1 MNQRIIK
8 SYIRITFWLS
18 FFISLLI
25 HFTGIVE
32 SYQNYV
38 SNEIDITFLIG
49 NSFSELFIT
58 AFILIVLFT
67 VNYYTL
73 KPYKIRDKTKVT
85 LLLFSFIIS
94 FAIVFIISHLLFLLK
109 DAVFLEEKGYG
120 NKYYAFKDLIITI
133 VVIIS
138 IQIIKVLN
146 QNQTHVE
153 EIQNLKIENL
163 QRQFDT
169 LKNQLS
175 PHFLFNSL
183 NSLKTLVRENQELAQ
198 QYINNLSNIL
208 RYTLQANENKIVSL
222 AEEIKFITS
231 YFFLVKIRYA
241 QNISLEF
248 SGIETFNNYKIPSLS
263 LQILIENAVKHNE
276 ISKHKPLSIKIK
288 PASDCSIIIENNIN
302 PKFSNSEGTGLGL
315 ANLASQYKL
324 LNLPEILIS
333 KNEDL
338 FSVEIHLLKP

>member
-1 MNQRIIK
+1 MNNRIIK
-8 SYIRITFWLS
+8 SYIRITLWLS
-18 FFISLLI
+18 FIISLLI
-25 HFTGIVE
+25 HFTGIIE
-32 SYQNYV
+32 SYKNYLRNGV
-38 SNEIDITFLIG
+38 DITFLIG

-58 AFILIVLFT
+58 YLILIILFT

-73 KPYKIRDKTKVT
+73 KPYKIRDKTNVN
-85 LLLFSFIIS
+85 LLLISFILS
-94 FAIVFIISHLLFLLK
+94 FVIVFVISDLLFLLK
-109 DAVFLEEKGYG
+109 DTVFIEEKDYG

-133 VVIIS
+133 VVITS
-138 IQIIKVLN
+138 IQIIKIIN

-183 NSLKTLVRENQELAQ
+183 NSLKTLVREDQELAQ

-208 RYTLQANENKIVSL
+208 RYTLQANENKIVTL
-222 AEEIKFITS
+222 EDEIKFITS

-248 SGIETFNNYKIPSLS
+248 MDIDKFNNYRIPSLA

-276 ISKHKPLSIKIK
+276 ISKSKPLLIKIK
-288 PASDCSIIIENNIN
+288 STLDCSIIIENNIN

-315 ANLASQYKL
+315 ANLTSQYKL

-333 KNEDL
+333 KSENL

>member
-94 FAIVFIISHLLFLLK
+94 FAIVFIISDLLFLLK
-109 DAVFLEEKGYG
+109 DAVFIEEKDYG

-138 IQIIKVLN
+138 IQIIKILH